1 MNAMG
6 IVNISPRL
14 SFGRSIRRLALI
26 YLCHALMASTFLTSS
41 LALPGVVNTSG
52 HKDQKAMDA
61 YELQKIHEYS
71 QYRPE
76 NAVEDAALDI
86 EHGLVKLFYL
96 DVEEVPELLAIE
108 EEPAKLPKSKHV
120 SIGVGCI
127 DTIHAEDCSM
137 EYREAMQ
144 NALSYGVRYNQAI
157 AGHFKLKL
165 KSEPDLLP
173 SETLEFLGL
182 PAGWKDIQME
192 LKDVQPLFGG
202 RDVWVNGSGKAFVR
216 VVQSDVKGLQEH
228 IYRLTLNRGDIVR
241 IIMSFLAKDLITLVM
256 PEQSAPPDHGRPEIG
271 IINAH
276 GRRHALS
283 AWDPPIAGGD
293 PVAAQRFRTVYQEFL
308 RLEVLARETASPL
321 YTGAY
326 DGDTV
331 WEKFLKE

>member
-6 IVNISPRL
+6 IVNILPRL
-14 SFGRSIRRLALI
+14 SLGRSIRRLALI
-26 YLCHALMASTFLTSS
+26 CLCHALMASPVLTSS
-41 LALPGVVNTSG
+41 LALPGAINASE
-52 HKDQKAMDA
+52 HKGQKPMDA

-71 QYRPE
+71 QYQPE

-86 EHGLVKLFYL
+86 EHGTVKLFYL

-108 EEPAKLPKSKHV
+108 EEPAKLPKSDHI

-137 EYREAMQ
+137 EYRGAMQ

-165 KSEPDLLP
+165 RSEPDLLP
-173 SETLEFLGL
+173 GETLEFLGL
-182 PAGWKDIQME
+182 PAEWKEVRME
-192 LKDVQPLFGG
+192 LKDLQPLFGG

-216 VVQSDVKGLQEH
+216 LVQSDAKGLQEH
-228 IYRLTLNRGDIVR
+228 IYRLTLNRGEIER
-241 IIMSFLAKDLITLVM
+241 IIMSFLAKDFITLVM
-256 PEQSAPPDHGRPEIG
+256 PEQSAPPDHGRPEIV
-271 IINAH
+271 ITNAR
-276 GRRHALS
+276 GRRHTLS
-283 AWDPPIAGGD
+283 AWDPPIPGGD
-293 PVAAQRFRTVYQEFL
+293 PVAVQRFRTVYQEFL
-308 RLEVLARETASPL
+308 RLEVLAKEIASPL

-331 WEKFLKE
+331 WEKLLKE